1 MSLSEQIKEL
11 IKDLRFE
18 EAYNLLTTTDMEIQ
32 EKIVINISMDSNDI
46 LILGFTSYILSV
58 NNTYENHRLAM
69 LSYYYM
75 SWVEGAYELSYYHA
89 LLMLKMSNC
98 LKDKIAV
105 LDYYRI
111 PGFKNIMT
119 HDLALKL
126 ADDIL
131 SEDDTNRLAIE
142 VRNSICSGNE

>member
-18 EAYNLLTTTDMEIQ
+18 EAYNLLTTTDIEIR

-75 SWVEGAYELSYYHA
+75 PWVEGAYELSYYHA
-89 LLMLKMSNC
+89 LSMLKMSNC

-119 HDLALKL
+119 PDLALKL